1 MACYRDESSP
11 NPSKRCSKCLSS
23 TLKDAFANCHGL
35 CCKFSTSKLENEEE
49 EEEEEE
55 ALTSDYD
62 EDEVF
67 EFVSAVIS
75 KYLESKFR
83 QKMSLI
89 TSENFCCDFSPAAGD
104 LFIPAKAI
112 LMQQKLGNNGEEREE
127 FVSVGSHFSHCS
139 SSSSGSI
146 EAFVSAKTSF
156 SRCSSLSRID
166 FTDLW
171 RRGSNIV
178 QFSQCKGWPFGLCR
192 RALLL
197 PPLPKSPSDSWKWRK
212 TAGFIKLH

>member
-1 MACYRDESSP
+1 MACYRDETSP
-11 NPSKRCSKCLSS
+11 NPSKRCKCLSS

-35 CCKFSTSKLENEEE
+35 CRKFSTSRLEN
-49 EEEEEE
+49 EEEEE

-62 EDEVF
+62 ADEVL

-83 QKMSLI
+83 QKMSL
-89 TSENFCCDFSPAAGD
+89 NFCCDFSPAAGD
-104 LFIPAKAI
+104 LFIPSAKAI

-139 SSSSGSI
+139 SSSTGSM

-166 FTDLW
+166 FPDLW

-178 QFSQCKGWPFGLCR
+178 QFSQCEGWPFGLCR

>member
-35 CCKFSTSKLENEEE
+35 CCKFSTSRLET

-62 EDEVF
+62 EDE

-75 KYLESKFR
+75 KYLESKLR
-83 QKMSLI
+83 QKMSL
-89 TSENFCCDFSPAAGD
+89 TSSENFCCDFSPAAGD

-112 LMQQKLGNNGEEREE
+112 MQQKLQGNNGEEREE
-127 FVSVGSHFSHCS
+127 FVSVGSHFSHS
-139 SSSSGSI
+139 SSSTSGSM

-166 FTDLW
+166 FPDFW
-171 RRGSNIV
+171 RPGSNIL
-178 QFSQCKGWPFGLCR
+178 QFTQCEGWPFGLCR
-192 RALLL
+192 RRALLL
-197 PPLPKSPSDSWKWRK
+197 PPPPKSPSDSWKWRK